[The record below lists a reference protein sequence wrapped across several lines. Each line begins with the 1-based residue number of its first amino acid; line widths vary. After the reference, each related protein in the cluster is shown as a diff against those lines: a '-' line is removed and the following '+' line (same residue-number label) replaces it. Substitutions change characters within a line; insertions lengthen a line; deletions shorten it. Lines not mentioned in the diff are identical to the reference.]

1 MGDITMNY
9 PIAPDEDARL
19 AALYELELLDTPDEP
34 AFDRVT
40 RLVAK
45 LLSVPIS
52 TVTLIDAERQWIKS
66 RVGVETRETSRDVA
80 FCAYTIMATEPL
92 IVEDARQDPRF
103 AHNPFVTAADGIRF
117 YAGIPLSTTKGL
129 TLGSLCAID
138 TKPRSISDQELTALQ
153 DLAAIVTDEIHLRER
168 LLLEKKNAQ
177 VSQQALNELYRS
189 MESQIERRTNELN
202 LVIESA
208 YDAYISLDAQGVI
221 LDWNRAA
228 EIMFGWPRKAALTK
242 PITQLIFP
250 EGLPTGYDRAAITAT
265 ARRHDGNAL
274 PVEVRVKK
282 LMIDGRERRSLFIHD
297 ITERQQLERLRDQ
310 QAREDVLTKLPNRRA
325 LDERLPDAMARARRA
340 EKPLAVLF
348 MDLDGF
354 KAINDAHGHAVGD
367 ELLRVIGKRLMQ
379 AVRETDY
386 VARWAGDEFV
396 LLLEGSDSTAIA
408 TLANKLVQLIEK
420 PMTVGDA
427 ALNVSVSI
435 GVALYFPAS
444 AETANELLKRADVAM
459 YDAKR
464 SGKAQVRISPPAGM
478 VIAGL
483 DTLKDDHD
491 TNPSDHP

>member
-1 MGDITMNY
+1 MSY

-40 RLVAK
+40 RLVTK

-52 TVTLIDAERQWIKS
+52 TVTLIDAKRQWIKS

-80 FCAYTIMATEPL
+80 FCAYTIMATEPM
-92 IVEDARQDPRF
+92 VVNDARQDPRF

-117 YAGIPLSTTKGL
+117 YAGIPLCTSKGL
-129 TLGSLCAID
+129 SLGSLCAID
-138 TKPRSISDQELTALQ
+138 TKPRAISENQLAALK

-168 LLLEKKNAQ
+168 LVLEKKNVYA
-177 VSQQALNELYRS
+177 SQQALNELHRS
-189 MESQIERRTNELN
+189 MECQIERRTNELN

-208 YDAYISLDAQGVI
+208 YDAYISIDAHDVI

-228 EIMFGWPRKAALTK
+228 EMMFGWPRKAALAR

-250 EGLPTGYDRAAITAT
+250 AGLPTANDPAAIEFM
-265 ARRHDGNAL
+265 ARRYDGNEL

-282 LMIDGRERRSLFIHD
+282 LMIEGRERRSLFIHD

-325 LDERLPDAMARARRA
+325 LDERLPQAMARTRRT
-340 EKPLAVLF
+340 EQPLAVLF

-367 ELLRVIGKRLMQ
+367 ELLRVIAKRLVQ

-396 LLLEGSDSTAIA
+396 LLLEGSDPTAIEN
-408 TLANKLVQLIEK
+408 LANKLVQMIEE

-435 GVALYFPAS
+435 GVAMYLPAG

-459 YDAKR
+459 YDAKHF
-464 SGKAQVRISPPAGM
+464 GKAQVRIAQSADG
-478 VIAGL
+478 AC
-483 DTLKDDHD
+483 
-491 TNPSDHP
+491 